1 MGRDSQPEGR
11 GFESKYRILE
21 GHFITMFV
29 VKSVILVG
37 KRPKINEEEAGV
49 GSLKVLVWRKPW
61 SNGYAR
67 RLVFKR

>member
-1 MGRDSQPEGR
+1 
-11 GFESKYRILE
+11 
-21 GHFITMFV
+21 MFV